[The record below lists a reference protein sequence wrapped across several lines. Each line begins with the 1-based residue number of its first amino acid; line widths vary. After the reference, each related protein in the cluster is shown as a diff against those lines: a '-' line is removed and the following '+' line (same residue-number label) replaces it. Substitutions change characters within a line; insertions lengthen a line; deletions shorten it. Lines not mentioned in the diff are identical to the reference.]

1 MIELLNALKENG
13 MIWFYLVSLIS
24 SDTLFTVEDC
34 ENSINLLKQ
43 TLEALPETNF
53 DDEEKAKIKEHCI
66 NGIEICERDKEE
78 FLKNKKI

>member
-1 MIELLNALKENG
+1 MVELLNALKENG

-24 SDTLFTVEDC
+24 ADTLFTVEDC
-34 ENSINLLKQ
+34 DKSIELLNQ

-66 NGIEICERDKEE
+66 KGIENCKRDKEG

>member
-34 ENSINLLKQ
+34 EKSIDLLKQ

-53 DDEEKAKIKEHCI
+53 DD
-66 NGIEICERDKEE
+66 
-78 FLKNKKI
+78 